1 MKNDFIFCLFFAKIG
16 EKGKFMDKRKLD
28 KNYSQNLH
36 HEQVVIF
43 GKTSADLLHKTIE
56 LVGRDSGHRIVV
68 VPDRMTVVCEKK
80 IFEQLNISS
89 TCDIEVVTISRL
101 SSRILPNVSVISKN
115 TSVMLIQ
122 KILTQNREK
131 LKYFGKGLSADLA
144 QTIFGTIAQ
153 FKSCKVLPEEVCKA
167 ECDDLLA
174 NKLGDISLI
183 YAEYQKSLSQRG
195 LCDSLDRLN
204 LLENEIAK
212 SELIKNSNL
221 YITNFDG
228 WTYQGFAVM
237 SACAKVCKK
246 FCVALT
252 YPDNPTNEH
261 IYVKDFAESVLKM
274 LPNAKIVSAESVRNK
289 QFEFLSDNL
298 FSFSPS
304 SMKVEKSPVTI
315 FQGKNFLEEVQFCVG
330 EIRSLVREGAG
341 FENIFVAVPNLASK
355 KEILERE
362 FAKND
367 INYFIDLPQD
377 FSKTILPQFVDS
389 IFEMM
394 QENFSQKT
402 TLRVLKNPLFEANF
416 EDIEDYED
424 YTLCYSID
432 DFWSLDKNYETS
444 EYFEGFSKVRGQI
457 KSCMECFIN
466 EISQCETFGNFVSA
480 YKSLTDTL
488 NVKAKLDNMSL
499 DFFKKGNIKQSKLF
513 EQYYD
518 AFEDILEQIN
528 SLLGDEVCDHKMFY
542 STLKVGLSSVKIS
555 TTPLSCDAVFV
566 GDTSASFFEGRDY
579 GFVLNMSEGS
589 FPKNITDCG
598 LVSDQEI
605 SKLEAS
611 FKLEPTIFELNQK
624 ERFKAYELLLR
635 PQKELFL
642 SSNISGTQSRLLGE
656 IRRMFVVENDGKF
669 SPVPQ
674 YEFNTLPRSVAL
686 SSKPLC
692 KQILTRELRT
702 YTDGSCD
709 LNSLDSSLYNALK
722 DDLDNDYLERF
733 NYENHPKMTASP
745 FFLQNKTSVSQ
756 IECFMLCPYL
766 HFVRYGL
773 RLGQKEE
780 GIFDALN
787 VGNILHEVAC
797 LLLKNITLP
806 QENDVV
812 LKKTDEIF
820 DYIIS
825 KDKYLSIQA
834 NGKNAVLIKNLQN
847 EAKRFALALN
857 EQAKVSSFS
866 PKYFEMRFDDKSKI
880 KALKIRAKGKIISLV
895 GQVDRIDIFKDFFR
909 VIDYKTGVC
918 DTSLKELFFG
928 KKVQL
933 EAYIKTV
940 QNSLKLKPAGAYY
953 LPIKAGF
960 ADEKTT
966 LQSRYSLKGRT
977 LDDIEVISASD
988 NRLGQGEKTS
998 DVVEVKLAKETGDML
1013 HTRYSKVVDSVQMD
1027 RLSQYAYDIITSA
1040 CKDIANCI
1048 IEPSPL
1054 CLPDDPCSRCE
1065 YSALC
1070 RFDKMFGNE
1079 KRSPKVDVTIENFAG
1094 GER

>member
-1 MKNDFIFCLFFAKIG
+1 MR
-16 EKGKFMDKRKLD
+16 KGNFMDKREFEKC
-28 KNYSQNLH
+28 NTQNSN
-36 HEQVVIF
+36 HEQVIVF
-43 GKTSADLLHKTIE
+43 GKTSDDLLHKTIE
-56 LVGRDSGHRIVV
+56 LVGADDGHRIII

-80 IFEQLNISS
+80 IFEQLKISS

-122 KILTQNREK
+122 KILSQNRDK
-131 LKYFGKGLSADLA
+131 LKYFGKGFSADLA

-153 FKSCKVLPEEVCKA
+153 FKSCKVSPEEVIKA
-167 ECDDLLA
+167 QCDELLA
-174 NKLGDISLI
+174 NKLSDISLV
-183 YAEYQKSLSQRG
+183 YGEYQKTLSERG

-204 LLENEIAK
+204 MLENEIAK
-212 SELIKNSNL
+212 SEFIKNSSL

-228 WTYQGFAVM
+228 WTYQGFGVM
-237 SACAKVCKK
+237 SACSKVCKR

-252 YPDNPTNEH
+252 YSDNPANEH
-261 IYVKDFAESVLKM
+261 IYVKNFAESVLKM
-274 LPNAKIVSAESVRNK
+274 MPNAKIISANGTRNK
-289 QFEFLSDNL
+289 EFEFLSDNL
-298 FSFSPS
+298 FSFSPNS
-304 SMKVEKSPVTI
+304 VKVEKSPVTL

-330 EIRSLVREGAG
+330 EIRKLVREGSG
-341 FENIFVAVPNLASK
+341 FEQIFVAVPNLQGK
-355 KEILERE
+355 REILERE
-362 FAKND
+362 FLKND
-367 INYFIDLPQD
+367 ITYFIDLPQD

-389 IFEMM
+389 VFEMM
-394 QENFSQKT
+394 QENFSQKS
-402 TLRVLKNPLFEANF
+402 TLRTLKNKLFGANF
-416 EDIEDYED
+416 DDVEDYED
-424 YTLCYSID
+424 YALCYSID

-444 EYFEGFSKVRGQI
+444 EFFEGFSKVREQL
-457 KSCMECFIN
+457 KAVFIDYIG
-466 EISQCETFGNFVSA
+466 EISKAGTFGDFVMT
-480 YKSLTDTL
+480 YKSLAEKMNLQEKL
-488 NVKAKLDNMSL
+488 NSMSL
-499 DFFKKGNIKQSKLF
+499 DFFQKGNIKQSKLF

-518 AFEDILEQIN
+518 AYIDILEQIN
-528 SLLGDEVCDHKMFY
+528 SLLGDEKCDHKVFY

-566 GDTSASFFEGRDY
+566 GDTSTSFFEGRDY
-579 GFVLNMSEGS
+579 GFILNMCEGS

-624 ERFKAYELLLR
+624 ERFKAYELLCR
-635 PQKELFL
+635 PQKQLFL
-642 SSNISGTQSRLLGE
+642 SSNVCGVSSRLLND
-656 IRRMFVVENDGKF
+656 IRRMFVLESDGKF
-669 SPVPQ
+669 SPIPQ
-674 YEFNTLPRSVAL
+674 YEFNTLPTSVAL

-692 KQILTRELRT
+692 KQILTKNIRAF
-702 YTDGSCD
+702 TDGSCD
-709 LNSLDSSLYNALK
+709 LNSLDSSLFKALK
-722 DDLDNDYLERF
+722 DELGENYLKLF
-733 NYENHPKMTASP
+733 NFENRPKLQVSP
-745 FFLQNKTSVSQ
+745 YFLKNKTSVSQ

-797 LLLKNITLP
+797 SLLKSVLLP
-806 QENDVV
+806 QEKDVV
-812 LKKTDEIF
+812 LQKTDEIF

-857 EQAKVSSFS
+857 EQAKVSSFN
-866 PKYFEMRFDDKSKI
+866 PKYFEMRFDNNSKI
-880 KALKIRAKGKIISLV
+880 KALKIKIKGKIISLV

-977 LDDIEVISASD
+977 LDDIEVIEASD
-988 NRLGQGEKTS
+988 NRLGHGEKIS

-1013 HTRYSKVVDSVQMD
+1013 HTRYSKVVDGSQMNA
-1027 RLSQYAYDIITSA
+1027 LSQYAFDLISSA
-1040 CKDIANCI
+1040 CCDIANCI

-1054 CLPDDPCSRCE
+1054 ALSDDPCSRCE

-1070 RFDKMFGNE
+1070 RFDKLFGNE
-1079 KRSPKVDVTIENFAG
+1079 KRSPKVDISIENFMG
-1094 GER
+1094 GEK